1 MLWKAIQFLQ
11 NKITVVLDIV
21 KDLVVSR
28 SPKTRKRKKV
38 GFKCL
43 VSFRDFSEIIN
54 LFKLCIYLG
63 FSFTQDTKVV
73 ITLTVLFHSPSL
85 TLSSYAKCN
94 SESGEAL

>member
-1 MLWKAIQFLQ
+1 MIGQFLE
-11 NKITVVLDIV
+11 T
-21 KDLVVSR
+21 
-28 SPKTRKRKKV
+28 
-38 GFKCL
+38 
-43 VSFRDFSEIIN
+43 FSEIIN

-94 SESGEAL
+94 GESGEAL

>member
-1 MLWKAIQFLQ
+1 MIGQFLE
-11 NKITVVLDIV
+11 T
-21 KDLVVSR
+21 
-28 SPKTRKRKKV
+28 
-38 GFKCL
+38 
-43 VSFRDFSEIIN
+43 FSEIIN

-94 SESGEAL
+94 GESGEALQVELTTSSDSCMNLL